1 MAVAALSP
9 VKILSDLGYEVWE
22 MENDAD
28 IRSALIESIN
38 TLSMINSSDPR
49 IPVLQDAVKH
59 IQKPK
64 FKSKKVSVN
73 KLMNR
78 KVSSDQK
85 LSPQKLLPAASEE
98 GGEKDQTIVTSNL
111 AERLDNIQNALKG
124 LGLAFRR
131 KLALEKR
138 DAALEERNRKEG
150 RKLQQEK
157 KLETKKNTSTGGLG
171 FAKLAKPITGFFGTI
186 LNFFKNVFI
195 GSILVGML
203 DWMDDNKP
211 RIEEFSEFFSDKAP
225 LIIGGIAALTAASL
239 ITPILGLGKVL
250 LWGGGL
256 LVGTLAFFGRRIGG
270 LWRGLRGLGGPKPN
284 LRLGGPSRGITRGNW
299 FTRGL
304 NRINPLR
311 KPATVTTGGNW
322 LSRFLSK
329 VKPSKVTGVKPG
341 GIKPGGIPVLGTLFG
356 LFDFGMR
363 KAEGQTN
370 LQAASGAGSGWLGG
384 LAGAALAATL
394 FPEPASSAVG
404 LITLGVLGTLGYN
417 VGGMISDQV
426 TGVNDDV
433 NQSVSKWSQSKAQ
446 VAPSTTT
453 SPPITSP
460 TGTGNIQVLDMR
472 TGGQQASVVS
482 GGNQGGKEEV
492 PSFSSSDPN
501 NLTTVTVRSIYGLV
515 N

>member
-111 AERLDNIQNALKG
+111 AERLDNIQNALKS
-124 LGLAFRR
+124 LSQAFKQKLRLDKKVSEADVR
-131 KLALEKR
+131 NAKEADKLAR
-138 DAALEERNRKEG
+138 
-150 RKLQQEK
+150 EK
-157 KLETKKNTSTGGLG
+157 KLETKKKKTFGGLG
-171 FAKLAKPITGFFGTI
+171 FKKLAQPAIAFFDILKRFFGNI
-186 LNFFKNVFI
+186 FA
-195 GSILVGML
+195 GSILLGLLNWVKNK
-203 DWMDDNKP
+203 DNQDK
-211 RIEEFSEFFSDKAP
+211 IKEFSDFFSKHLGKI
-225 LIIGGIAALTAASL
+225 LIGLGVLTGLALLS
-239 ITPILGLGKVL
+239 PILGLFKVL
-250 LWGGGL
+250 GWGAAILAWPLRRLGKMRLGGL
-256 LVGTLAFFGRRIGG
+256 G
-270 LWRGLRGLGGPKPN
+270 GGPKPK
-284 LRLGGPSRGITRGNW
+284 LRGPRSPLRGKVPITKGNW

-304 NRINPLR
+304 NRINPL
-311 KPATVTTGGNW
+311 KSKGVGVTSGGNFF
-322 LSRFLSK
+322 SRNWSK
-329 VKPSKVTGVKPG
+329 MFGGKGVTGVKPR
-341 GIKPGGIPVLGTLFG
+341 GIKPGGIPVLGAL
-356 LFDFGMR
+356 LSLWDFGSR

-370 LQAASGAGSGWLGG
+370 VQAASGVGSGWLG
-384 LAGAALAATL
+384 ALAATAMAGVL
-394 FPEPASSAVG
+394 IPEPTTSIAG
-404 LITLGVLGTLGYN
+404 GITLAVLGTLGYN
-417 VGGMISDQV
+417 VGGMISDQM

-433 NQSVSKWSQSKAQ
+433 KKAKIS
-446 VAPSTTT
+446 PSTTT
-453 SPPITSP
+453 APPITSP
-460 TGTGNIQVLDMR
+460 TGTGNIQFLDLGGG
-472 TGGQQASVVS
+472 GGQPSIV
-482 GGNQGGKEEV
+482 GGDGPGEGFQI
-492 PSFSSSDPN
+492 PTFTSYDPN
-501 NLTTVTVRSIYGLV
+501 NLSTVTVRSIYGLV